1 MFALGSDLSQNERG
15 ENGWLIPERQFQL
28 PGRTAVTL
36 VSLSEDGTHVIFVML
51 GARVFMGP
59 FDAERL
65 PMINRPYQSEI
76 VAADQSVSGD
86 HALLINR
93 DFGRPTGSDERVVDI
108 KEAALLATFDVGD
121 LRVP

>member
-1 MFALGSDLSQNERG
+1 
-15 ENGWLIPERQFQL
+15 
-28 PGRTAVTL
+28 
-36 VSLSEDGTHVIFVML
+36 
-51 GARVFMGP
+51 MGP